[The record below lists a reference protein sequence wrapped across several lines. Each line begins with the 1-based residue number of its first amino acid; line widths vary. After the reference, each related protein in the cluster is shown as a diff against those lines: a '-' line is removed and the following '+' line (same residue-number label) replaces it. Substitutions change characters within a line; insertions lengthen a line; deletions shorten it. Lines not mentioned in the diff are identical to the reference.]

1 MILTVHQGQMFK
13 HCSLYELSKI
23 GQLGCQCFFVISG
36 FTLCQSWESRKQTVG
51 NFYKRRLR
59 AIAPGYYFD
68 IILFTI
74 ISSIIAYLNIPR
86 YWHQGESLFPGLSHL
101 ENILFLHGL
110 SPQSINSIV
119 PGGWYIGTTMLMY
132 LSFPLMKKMLD
143 VVKPYKSGIIILP
156 TVFTIIAIG
165 FWYAVMSFSEKTLIG
180 NNSFAYFFVL
190 TQYPCFL
197 WGGVLYSYS
206 STYGSPRT
214 VQSISTCIFLA
225 CVSLCATVLLFYS
238 DNDMLF
244 VLVPVSAAI
253 FFGCIMLLMI
263 RLIDDKGYRLPRIV
277 LTVCKK
283 ISGVSYEMYLIHTLF
298 AYFIVYYLRK
308 ILKHFDYSYIF
319 DNSFV
324 FIIFLFGLIVFSYYC
339 GKILK
344 HYLNK
349 LTR

>member
-1 MILTVHQGQMFK
+1 
-13 HCSLYELSKI
+13 
-23 GQLGCQCFFVISG
+23 
-36 FTLCQSWESRKQTVG
+36 
-51 NFYKRRLR
+51 
-59 AIAPGYYFD
+59 
-68 IILFTI
+68 
-74 ISSIIAYLNIPR
+74 
-86 YWHQGESLFPGLSHL
+86 
-101 ENILFLHGL
+101 
-110 SPQSINSIV
+110 
-119 PGGWYIGTTMLMY
+119 
-132 LSFPLMKKMLD
+132 
-143 VVKPYKSGIIILP
+143 
-156 TVFTIIAIG
+156 
-165 FWYAVMSFSEKTLIG
+165 
-180 NNSFAYFFVL
+180 
-190 TQYPCFL
+190 
-197 WGGVLYSYS
+197 
-206 STYGSPRT
+206 
-214 VQSISTCIFLA
+214 
-225 CVSLCATVLLFYS
+225 
-238 DNDMLF
+238 MLF